1 VNKLANLDFYN
12 KEIQNIQQ
20 QLIDKLDNLV
30 AGLGTLSDTELMQI
44 AKQIDFFAEMEKLG
58 FGKLMNKVGKTF
70 DDEIARVFAEL
81 SRKDLGKVS
90 ATSIDALRELKNFE
104 MTYLTNGVRQYSD
117 QLKTAML
124 RGIITGESNIQI
136 MNNINST
143 FGVGTYIS
151 SSETSFL
158 INDAFSRF
166 SSTSRAK
173 AYEEF
178 PETIFYYEGPVDDK
192 TRDVCRRAVSESGQG
207 LTIDEINSLGYVDFA
222 NRGGY
227 NCRHQWRK
235 ALVPFTKEQLE
246 VRKSIFKE

>member
-1 VNKLANLDFYN
+1 MNKLANLDFYN

-30 AGLGTLSDTELMQI
+30 IGLGRVSDTELMQI
-44 AKQIDFFAEMEKLG
+44 AKQIDFFAEMETLG
-58 FGKLMNKVGKTF
+58 FGKLMNRVGKTF

-81 SRKDLGKVS
+81 SKRELGQVS
-90 ATSIDALRELKNFE
+90 VASIDALRELKNFE

-136 MNNINST
+136 MNNINTT

-166 SSTSRAK
+166 SNASRAK
-173 AYEEF
+173 AFEEF
-178 PETIFYYEGPVDDK
+178 PEVKFKYIGPSDDK
-192 TRDVCRRAVSESGQG
+192 TREVCQRALQEPP
-207 LTIDEINSLGYVDFA
+207 LTREEIDALGYIDFT

-227 NCRHQWRK
+227 NCRHDW
-235 ALVPFTKEQLE
+235 
-246 VRKSIFKE
+246 VRV

>member
-44 AKQIDFFAEMEKLG
+44 AKQIDFFDEMDKLG
-58 FGKLMNKVGKTF
+58 YGKLMNKVGKTY

-81 SRKDLGKVS
+81 SKPELRKVS
-90 ATSIDALRELKNFE
+90 VASIDTLRELKNFE
-104 MTYLTNGVRQYSD
+104 LTYLTGQARQYSD
-117 QLKTAML
+117 QLKTSML

-143 FGVGTYIS
+143 FGVGTFIS

-166 SSTSRAK
+166 SNASRAK

-178 PETIFYYEGPVDDK
+178 PEIKFQYIGPSDDK
-192 TRDVCRRAVSESGQG
+192 TREVCQRALQEEP
-207 LTIDEINSLGYVDFA
+207 LTREEINALGYIDFS

-227 NCRHQWRK
+227 NCRHDW
-235 ALVPFTKEQLE
+235 
-246 VRKSIFKE
+246 VRV

>member
-1 VNKLANLDFYN
+1 MANLDFYN
-12 KEIQNIQQ
+12 KEIENIQQ

-30 AGLGTLSDTELMQI
+30 IGLGRVTDTELMQI
-44 AKQIDFFAEMEKLG
+44 AKQIDFFAEMETLG
-58 FGKLMNKVGKTF
+58 FTKLMNRVGKTF

-81 SRKDLGKVS
+81 SKRELGQVS
-90 ATSIDALRELKNFE
+90 VASIDALRELKNFE

-136 MNNINST
+136 MNNINTT

-166 SSTSRAK
+166 SNASRAK
-173 AYEEF
+173 AYEQF
-178 PETIFYYEGPVDDK
+178 PEVRFQYVGPSTGNIRPACVEALK
-192 TRDVCRRAVSESGQG
+192 APPLTREEIDAGRAGVGVNF
-207 LTIDEINSLGYVDFA
+207 I

-227 NCRHQWRK
+227 NCRHDW
-235 ALVPFTKEQLE
+235 
-246 VRKSIFKE
+246 VRV

>member
-1 VNKLANLDFYN
+1 MNKLANLDFYN
-12 KEIQNIQQ
+12 KEIENIQQ

-30 AGLGTLSDTELMQI
+30 IGLGRVSDTELMQI
-44 AKQIDFFAEMEKLG
+44 AKQIDFFAEMEALG
-58 FGKLMNKVGKTF
+58 FGKLMNRVGKTF
-70 DDEIARVFAEL
+70 DDEIAKVFAEL
-81 SRKDLGKVS
+81 SRRELGQVS
-90 ATSIDALRELKNFE
+90 VASIEALKELKNFE

-136 MNNINST
+136 MNNINTT

-166 SSTSRAK
+166 SNTSRAK
-173 AYEEF
+173 AFEEF
-178 PETIFYYEGPVDDK
+178 PEIKFRYIGPSDDK
-192 TRDVCRRAVSESGQG
+192 TRDVCKRALQEEP
-207 LTIDEINSLGYVDFA
+207 LTREEINALGYIDFS

-227 NCRHQWRK
+227 NCRHDW
-235 ALVPFTKEQLE
+235 
-246 VRKSIFKE
+246 VRV

>member
-1 VNKLANLDFYN
+1 MNKLANLDFYN

-20 QLIDKLDNLV
+20 QLIDKLDNLII
-30 AGLGTLSDTELMQI
+30 GLGRVSDTELMQI
-44 AKQIDFFAEMEKLG
+44 AKQIDFFAEMEALG
-58 FGKLMNKVGKTF
+58 FTKLMNRVGKTF

-81 SRKDLGKVS
+81 SKRELGQVS
-90 ATSIDALRELKNFE
+90 AASIDALRELKNFE

-136 MNNINST
+136 MNNINTT

-166 SSTSRAK
+166 SNASRAK
-173 AYEEF
+173 AFEEF
-178 PETIFYYEGPVDDK
+178 PEVKFKYIGPSDDK
-192 TRDVCRRAVSESGQG
+192 TREVCQRALQEPP
-207 LTIDEINSLGYVDFA
+207 LTREEIDALGYIDFT

-227 NCRHQWRK
+227 NCRHDW
-235 ALVPFTKEQLE
+235 
-246 VRKSIFKE
+246 VRV

>member
-12 KEIQNIQQ
+12 KEIENIQQ

-30 AGLGTLSDTELMQI
+30 VGLGRVTDTELMQI
-44 AKQIDFFAEMEKLG
+44 AKQIDFFAEMETLG
-58 FGKLMNKVGKTF
+58 FTKLMNRVGKTF

-81 SRKDLGKVS
+81 SKRELGKVS
-90 ATSIDALRELKNFE
+90 AASIDALRELKNFE

-124 RGIITGESNIQI
+124 RGIITGENNIQI

-151 SSETSFL
+151 SSETSFI

-166 SSTSRAK
+166 SNTTRAK
-173 AYEEF
+173 AFEEF
-178 PETIFYYEGPVDDK
+178 PEIKFQYIGTSDNK
-192 TRDVCRRAVSESGQG
+192 TREVCQRALQEPP
-207 LTIDEINSLGYVDFA
+207 LTREEIDALGYVDFA

-227 NCRHQWRK
+227 NCRHDW
-235 ALVPFTKEQLE
+235 
-246 VRKSIFKE
+246 VRV

>member
-1 VNKLANLDFYN
+1 MSKLANLDFYN

-30 AGLGTLSDTELMQI
+30 VGLGTLSDTELMQI
-44 AKQIDFFAEMEKLG
+44 AKQIDFFDEMEKLG
-58 FGKLMNKVGKTF
+58 FTKLMNRVGKTF

-81 SRKDLGKVS
+81 SKRELGQVS
-90 ATSIDALRELKNFE
+90 AASIDALRELKNFE

-136 MNNINST
+136 MNNINTT

-166 SSTSRAK
+166 SNASRAK

-178 PETIFYYEGPVDDK
+178 PEVKFQYIGTNDDK
-192 TRDVCRRAVSESGQG
+192 TRDVCKRALQEEP
-207 LTIDEINSLGYVDFA
+207 LTRKEIDALGYVSFTD
-222 NRGGY
+222 RGGY
-227 NCRHQWRK
+227 NCRHDW
-235 ALVPFTKEQLE
+235 
-246 VRKSIFKE
+246 VRVR

>member
-1 VNKLANLDFYN
+1 MSKLANLDFYN

-30 AGLGTLSDTELMQI
+30 IGLGKVTDTELMQI
-44 AKQIDFFAEMEKLG
+44 AKQIDFFDEMEKLG
-58 FGKLMNKVGKTF
+58 YGKLMNRVGKTY

-81 SRKDLGKVS
+81 SKPELRKVS
-90 ATSIDALRELKNFE
+90 AVSIDALRELKNFE
-104 MTYLTNGVRQYSD
+104 MTYLTNGARQYSD

-136 MNNINST
+136 MNNINNT
-143 FGVGTYIS
+143 FGIGTYIS

-166 SSTSRAK
+166 SNTSRAK
-173 AYEEF
+173 AFEQF
-178 PETIFYYEGPVDDK
+178 PEVKFQYIGPSDNK
-192 TRDVCRRAVSESGQG
+192 TRDVCQRALQEPP
-207 LTIDEINSLGYVDFA
+207 LTREEIDSLGYIDFG

-227 NCRHQWRK
+227 NCRHDW
-235 ALVPFTKEQLE
+235 
-246 VRKSIFKE
+246 VRV

>member
-1 VNKLANLDFYN
+1 MANLDFYN
-12 KEIQNIQQ
+12 KEIENIQQ

-30 AGLGTLSDTELMQI
+30 IGLGKVTDTELMQI
-44 AKQIDFFAEMEKLG
+44 AKQIDFFDEMEKLG
-58 FGKLMNKVGKTF
+58 YGKLINRVGKTF

-81 SRKDLGKVS
+81 SKRELGQVS
-90 ATSIDALRELKNFE
+90 VASIEALKELKNFE

-143 FGVGTYIS
+143 FGVGTFIS

-166 SSTSRAK
+166 SNTSRAK
-173 AYEEF
+173 AFEEF
-178 PETIFYYEGPVDDK
+178 PEVKFQYIGTSDNK
-192 TRDVCRRAVSESGQG
+192 TRDVCQRALQLPP
-207 LTIDEINSLGYVDFA
+207 LTREEIDALGYVSFSD
-222 NRGGY
+222 RGGY
-227 NCRHQWRK
+227 NCRHDW
-235 ALVPFTKEQLE
+235 
-246 VRKSIFKE
+246 VRV

>member
-1 VNKLANLDFYN
+1 LANLDFYN
-12 KEIQNIQQ
+12 KEIENIQQ

-30 AGLGTLSDTELMQI
+30 IGLGRVTDTELMQI
-44 AKQIDFFAEMEKLG
+44 AKQIDFFAEMEALG
-58 FGKLMNKVGKTF
+58 FTKLMNRVGKTF

-81 SRKDLGKVS
+81 SKRELGQVS
-90 ATSIDALRELKNFE
+90 AASIDALRELKNFE

-136 MNNINST
+136 MNNINTT

-166 SSTSRAK
+166 SNTSRAK
-173 AYEEF
+173 AFEEF
-178 PETIFYYEGPVDDK
+178 PEVKFQYIGTSDNK
-192 TRDVCRRAVSESGQG
+192 TREVCQRALQEPP
-207 LTIDEINSLGYVDFA
+207 LTREEIDALGYVDFA

-227 NCRHQWRK
+227 NCRHDW
-235 ALVPFTKEQLE
+235 
-246 VRKSIFKE
+246 VRV

>member
-1 VNKLANLDFYN
+1 LANLDFYN
-12 KEIQNIQQ
+12 KEIENIQQ

-30 AGLGTLSDTELMQI
+30 VGLGRVTDTELMQI

-58 FGKLMNKVGKTF
+58 FTKLMNRVGRTF

-81 SRKDLGKVS
+81 SKRELGQVS
-90 ATSIDALRELKNFE
+90 AASIDALRELKNFE

-166 SSTSRAK
+166 SNTSRAK
-173 AYEEF
+173 AFEEF
-178 PETIFYYEGPVDDK
+178 PEVKFQYIGTSDNK
-192 TRDVCRRAVSESGQG
+192 TREVCQRALQEPP
-207 LTIDEINSLGYVDFA
+207 LTREEIDALGYVDFA

-227 NCRHQWRK
+227 NCRHDW
-235 ALVPFTKEQLE
+235 
-246 VRKSIFKE
+246 VRV

>member
-1 VNKLANLDFYN
+1 MNKLANLDFYN

-30 AGLGTLSDTELMQI
+30 VGLGRISDTELMQI
-44 AKQIDFFAEMEKLG
+44 AKQIDFFAEMETLG
-58 FGKLMNKVGKTF
+58 FGKLMNRVGKTF

-81 SRKDLGKVS
+81 SKRELGQVS
-90 ATSIDALRELKNFE
+90 VASIEALKELKNFE

-124 RGIITGESNIQI
+124 RGIITGENNIQI
-136 MNNINST
+136 MNNINTT

-158 INDAFSRF
+158 INDAFARF

-173 AYEEF
+173 AFEEF
-178 PETIFYYEGPVDDK
+178 PEVKFQYIGANDNK
-192 TRDVCRRAVSESGQG
+192 TREVCQRALQLPP
-207 LTIDEINSLGYVDFA
+207 LTRAEIDA
-222 NRGGY
+222 
-227 NCRHQWRK
+227 
-235 ALVPFTKEQLE
+235 
-246 VRKSIFKE
+246 

>member
-1 VNKLANLDFYN
+1 MANLDFYN
-12 KEIQNIQQ
+12 KEIENIQQ

-30 AGLGTLSDTELMQI
+30 IGLGRVSDTELMQI
-44 AKQIDFFAEMEKLG
+44 AKQIDFFAEMEALG
-58 FGKLMNKVGKTF
+58 FTKLMNRVGKTF

-81 SRKDLGKVS
+81 SKRELGQVS
-90 ATSIDALRELKNFE
+90 AASINALRELKNFE

-136 MNNINST
+136 MNNINTT

-166 SSTSRAK
+166 SNASRAK

-178 PETIFYYEGPVDDK
+178 PDIKFKYIGTNDDK
-192 TRDVCRRAVSESGQG
+192 TRDVCKRALKEKP
-207 LTIDEINSLGYVDFA
+207 LTRKEIDALGYVSFT

-227 NCRHQWRK
+227 NCRHDW
-235 ALVPFTKEQLE
+235 
-246 VRKSIFKE
+246 VRAR

>member
-12 KEIQNIQQ
+12 KEIENIQQ

-30 AGLGTLSDTELMQI
+30 IGLGRVSDTELMQI
-44 AKQIDFFAEMEKLG
+44 AKQIDFFAEMEALG
-58 FGKLMNKVGKTF
+58 FGKLMNRVGKTF
-70 DDEIARVFAEL
+70 DDEIAKVFAEL
-81 SRKDLGKVS
+81 SRRELGQVS
-90 ATSIDALRELKNFE
+90 VASIEALKELKNFE

-136 MNNINST
+136 MNNINTT

-166 SSTSRAK
+166 SNTSRAK
-173 AYEEF
+173 AFEEF
-178 PETIFYYEGPVDDK
+178 PEIKFRYIGPSDDK
-192 TRDVCRRAVSESGQG
+192 TRDVCKRALQEEP
-207 LTIDEINSLGYVDFA
+207 LTREEINALGYIDFS

-227 NCRHQWRK
+227 NCRHDW
-235 ALVPFTKEQLE
+235 
-246 VRKSIFKE
+246 VRV

>member
-1 VNKLANLDFYN
+1 MSKLANLDFYN
-12 KEIQNIQQ
+12 KEIENIQQ

-30 AGLGTLSDTELMQI
+30 IGLGRVSDTELMQI
-44 AKQIDFFAEMEKLG
+44 AKQIDFFAEMEALG
-58 FGKLMNKVGKTF
+58 FTKLMNRVGKTF

-81 SRKDLGKVS
+81 SKRELGQVS
-90 ATSIDALRELKNFE
+90 AASIDALRELKNFE

-136 MNNINST
+136 MNNINTT

-166 SSTSRAK
+166 SNASRAK
-173 AYEEF
+173 AYEQF
-178 PETIFYYEGPVDDK
+178 PEVKFKYIGPSDDK
-192 TRDVCRRAVSESGQG
+192 TRDVCKRALQEEP
-207 LTIDEINSLGYVDFA
+207 LTREEINALGYIDFS

-227 NCRHQWRK
+227 NCRHDW
-235 ALVPFTKEQLE
+235 
-246 VRKSIFKE
+246 VRV

>member
-1 VNKLANLDFYN
+1 MANLDFYN

-44 AKQIDFFAEMEKLG
+44 AKQIDFFDEMEKLG
-58 FGKLMNKVGKTF
+58 YGKLINRVGKTF
-70 DDEIARVFAEL
+70 DNEIAKVFAEL
-81 SRKDLGKVS
+81 SKRELGQVS
-90 ATSIDALRELKNFE
+90 VASIEALKELKNFE

-143 FGVGTYIS
+143 FGVGTFIS

-166 SSTSRAK
+166 SNASRAK
-173 AYEEF
+173 AFEEF
-178 PETIFYYEGPVDDK
+178 PEIKFQYIGASDNK
-192 TRDVCRRAVSESGQG
+192 TREVCQRALKLPP
-207 LTIDEINSLGYVDFA
+207 LTRKEIDALGYVSFS

-227 NCRHQWRK
+227 NCRHDW
-235 ALVPFTKEQLE
+235 
-246 VRKSIFKE
+246 VRV

>member
-1 VNKLANLDFYN
+1 MANLDFYN

-30 AGLGTLSDTELMQI
+30 IGLGKVTNTELMQI
-44 AKQIDFFAEMEKLG
+44 AKQIDFFAEMETLG
-58 FGKLMNKVGKTF
+58 FGKLMNRVGKTF

-81 SRKDLGKVS
+81 SKRELGQVS
-90 ATSIDALRELKNFE
+90 AASIDALRELKNFE

-166 SSTSRAK
+166 SNTSRAK
-173 AYEEF
+173 AFEEF
-178 PETIFYYEGPVDDK
+178 PEIKFQYIGPSDGK
-192 TRDVCRRAVSESGQG
+192 TRDVCQRALQEPP
-207 LTIDEINSLGYVDFA
+207 LTREEINALGYIDFG

-227 NCRHQWRK
+227 NCRHDW
-235 ALVPFTKEQLE
+235 
-246 VRKSIFKE
+246 VRV

>member
-1 VNKLANLDFYN
+1 MNKLANLDFYN
-12 KEIQNIQQ
+12 KEIENIQQ

-30 AGLGTLSDTELMQI
+30 IGLGRVTDTELMQI
-44 AKQIDFFAEMEKLG
+44 AKQIDFFAEMEALG
-58 FGKLMNKVGKTF
+58 FTKLMNRVGKTF

-81 SRKDLGKVS
+81 SKRELGQVS
-90 ATSIDALRELKNFE
+90 AASIDALRELKNFE

-136 MNNINST
+136 MNNINTT

-166 SSTSRAK
+166 SNTSRAK
-173 AYEEF
+173 AFEEF
-178 PETIFYYEGPVDDK
+178 PEVKFQYIGTSDNK
-192 TRDVCRRAVSESGQG
+192 TREVCQRALQEPP
-207 LTIDEINSLGYVDFA
+207 LTREEIDALGYVDFA

-227 NCRHQWRK
+227 NCRHDW
-235 ALVPFTKEQLE
+235 
-246 VRKSIFKE
+246 VRV

>member
-1 VNKLANLDFYN
+1 MNKLANLDFYN

-30 AGLGTLSDTELMQI
+30 VGLGRISDTELMQI
-44 AKQIDFFAEMEKLG
+44 AKQIDFFAEMETLG
-58 FGKLMNKVGKTF
+58 FGKLMNRVGKTF

-81 SRKDLGKVS
+81 SKRELGQVS
-90 ATSIDALRELKNFE
+90 VASIEALKELKNFE

-117 QLKTAML
+117 QLKPSML

-136 MNNINST
+136 MNNINTT

-158 INDAFSRF
+158 INDAFARF

-173 AYEEF
+173 AFEEF
-178 PETIFYYEGPVDDK
+178 PEVKFQYIGANDNK
-192 TRDVCRRAVSESGQG
+192 TREVCQRALQLPP
-207 LTIDEINSLGYVDFA
+207 LTRAEIDALGYVSFTD
-222 NRGGY
+222 RGGY
-227 NCRHQWRK
+227 NCRHDW
-235 ALVPFTKEQLE
+235 
-246 VRKSIFKE
+246 VRV

>member
-1 VNKLANLDFYN
+1 MANLDFYN

-44 AKQIDFFAEMEKLG
+44 AKQIDFFDEMDKLG
-58 FGKLMNKVGKTF
+58 YGKLINRVGKTF
-70 DDEIARVFAEL
+70 DNEIAKVFAEL
-81 SRKDLGKVS
+81 SKRELGQVS
-90 ATSIDALRELKNFE
+90 VASIEALKELKNFE

-143 FGVGTYIS
+143 FGVGTFIS

-166 SSTSRAK
+166 SNASRAK
-173 AYEEF
+173 AFEEF
-178 PETIFYYEGPVDDK
+178 PEIKFQYIGASDNK
-192 TRDVCRRAVSESGQG
+192 TREVCQRALKLPP
-207 LTIDEINSLGYVDFA
+207 LTRKEIDALGYVSFS

-227 NCRHQWRK
+227 NCRHDW
-235 ALVPFTKEQLE
+235 
-246 VRKSIFKE
+246 VRV

>member
-1 VNKLANLDFYN
+1 MSKLANLDFYN
-12 KEIQNIQQ
+12 KEIENIQQ

-30 AGLGTLSDTELMQI
+30 IGLGRVTDTELMQI
-44 AKQIDFFAEMEKLG
+44 AKQIDFFAEMETLG
-58 FGKLMNKVGKTF
+58 FTKLMNRVGKTF

-81 SRKDLGKVS
+81 SKRELGQVS
-90 ATSIDALRELKNFE
+90 AASIDALRELKNFE

-136 MNNINST
+136 MNNINTT

-166 SSTSRAK
+166 SNASRAK
-173 AYEEF
+173 AYEQF
-178 PETIFYYEGPVDDK
+178 PEVKFQYVGASDNK
-192 TRDVCRRAVSESGQG
+192 TREVCQRALQEPP
-207 LTIDEINSLGYVDFA
+207 LTREEIDALGYVDFT

-227 NCRHQWRK
+227 NCRHDW
-235 ALVPFTKEQLE
+235 
-246 VRKSIFKE
+246 VRV

>member
-1 VNKLANLDFYN
+1 MANLDFYN

-30 AGLGTLSDTELMQI
+30 TGLGTLSDTELMQI
-44 AKQIDFFAEMEKLG
+44 AKQIDFFDEMEKLG
-58 FGKLMNKVGKTF
+58 YGKLMNKVGKTY

-81 SRKDLGKVS
+81 SKPELRKVS
-90 ATSIDALRELKNFE
+90 AASIDTLRELKNFE
-104 MTYLTNGVRQYSD
+104 LTYLTGQARQYSD

-143 FGVGTYIS
+143 FGVGTFIS

-166 SSTSRAK
+166 SNASRAK
-173 AYEEF
+173 AFEEF
-178 PETIFYYEGPVDDK
+178 PEIKFTYIGTNDDK
-192 TRDVCRRAVSESGQG
+192 TRDVCKRALKLPP
-207 LTIDEINSLGYVDFA
+207 LTRKEIDALGYVSFTD
-222 NRGGY
+222 RGGY
-227 NCRHQWRK
+227 NCRHDW
-235 ALVPFTKEQLE
+235 
-246 VRKSIFKE
+246 VRQR

>member
-1 VNKLANLDFYN
+1 MANLDFYN

-30 AGLGTLSDTELMQI
+30 LGLGSLSDTELMQI
-44 AKQIDFFAEMEKLG
+44 AKQIDFFAEMEALG
-58 FGKLMNKVGKTF
+58 FTKLMNRVGKTF

-81 SRKDLGKVS
+81 SERQLGAVS
-90 ATSIDALRELKNFE
+90 AASIDTLRELKNLE

-117 QLKTAML
+117 QLKTSML

-136 MNNINST
+136 MNNINTT

-166 SSTSRAK
+166 SNASRAK

-178 PETIFYYEGPVDDK
+178 PEVKFKYVGTNDDK
-192 TRDVCRRAVSESGQG
+192 TRDVCKRALREKP
-207 LTIDEINSLGYVDFA
+207 LTRKEINALGYVSFV

-227 NCRHQWRK
+227 NCRHDW
-235 ALVPFTKEQLE
+235 
-246 VRKSIFKE
+246 VRVR

>member
-1 VNKLANLDFYN
+1 LANLDFYN
-12 KEIQNIQQ
+12 KEIENIQQ

-30 AGLGTLSDTELMQI
+30 VGLGRVTDTELMQI
-44 AKQIDFFAEMEKLG
+44 AKQIDFFAEMETLG
-58 FGKLMNKVGKTF
+58 FTKLMNRVGKTF

-81 SRKDLGKVS
+81 SKRELGQVS
-90 ATSIDALRELKNFE
+90 AASIDALRELKNFE

-166 SSTSRAK
+166 SNATRAK

-178 PETIFYYEGPVDDK
+178 PEVKFQYVGPSTGNIRPACVEALK
-192 TRDVCRRAVSESGQG
+192 APPLTREEIDAGRAGVGVNF
-207 LTIDEINSLGYVDFA
+207 I

-227 NCRHQWRK
+227 NCRHDW
-235 ALVPFTKEQLE
+235 
-246 VRKSIFKE
+246 VRV

>member
-1 VNKLANLDFYN
+1 MNKLANLDFYN

-30 AGLGTLSDTELMQI
+30 VGLGRISDTELMQI
-44 AKQIDFFAEMEKLG
+44 AKQIDFFAEMETLG
-58 FGKLMNKVGKTF
+58 FGKLMNRVGKTF

-81 SRKDLGKVS
+81 SKRELGQVS
-90 ATSIDALRELKNFE
+90 VASIEALKELKNFE

-136 MNNINST
+136 MNNINTT

-158 INDAFSRF
+158 INDAFARF

-173 AYEEF
+173 AFEEF
-178 PETIFYYEGPVDDK
+178 PEVK
-192 TRDVCRRAVSESGQG
+192 LQ
-207 LTIDEINSLGYVDFA
+207 
-222 NRGGY
+222 
-227 NCRHQWRK
+227 
-235 ALVPFTKEQLE
+235 
-246 VRKSIFKE
+246 

>member
-1 VNKLANLDFYN
+1 MNKLANLDFYN
-12 KEIQNIQQ
+12 KEIENIQQ

-30 AGLGTLSDTELMQI
+30 VGLGRVTDTELMQI
-44 AKQIDFFAEMEKLG
+44 AKQIDFFAEMEALG
-58 FGKLMNKVGKTF
+58 FTKLMNRVGKTF

-81 SRKDLGKVS
+81 SKREIGQVS
-90 ATSIDALRELKNFE
+90 AASIDALRELKNFE

-166 SSTSRAK
+166 SNTSRAK
-173 AYEEF
+173 AFEEF
-178 PETIFYYEGPVDDK
+178 PEVKFQYIGTSDNK
-192 TRDVCRRAVSESGQG
+192 TREVCQRALQEPP
-207 LTIDEINSLGYVDFA
+207 LTREEIDALGYVDFA

-227 NCRHQWRK
+227 NCRHDW
-235 ALVPFTKEQLE
+235 
-246 VRKSIFKE
+246 VRV

>member
-1 VNKLANLDFYN
+1 MSKLANLDFYN
-12 KEIQNIQQ
+12 KEIENIQQ

-30 AGLGTLSDTELMQI
+30 IGLGRVSDTELMQI
-44 AKQIDFFAEMEKLG
+44 AKQIDFFAEMEALG
-58 FGKLMNKVGKTF
+58 FTKLMNRVGKTF

-81 SRKDLGKVS
+81 SERQLGQVS
-90 ATSIDALRELKNFE
+90 VASIDALRELKNFE

-136 MNNINST
+136 MNNINTT

-166 SSTSRAK
+166 SNASRAK

-178 PETIFYYEGPVDDK
+178 PEVKFKYIGSNDDK
-192 TRDVCRRAVSESGQG
+192 TRDVCKRALQEKP
-207 LTIDEINSLGYVDFA
+207 LTRKEIDALGYVSFTD
-222 NRGGY
+222 RGGY
-227 NCRHQWRK
+227 NCRHDW
-235 ALVPFTKEQLE
+235 
-246 VRKSIFKE
+246 VRVR

>member
-1 VNKLANLDFYN
+1 MANLDFYN

-44 AKQIDFFAEMEKLG
+44 AKQIDFFDEMEKLG
-58 FGKLMNKVGKTF
+58 YGKLMNKVGKTY

-81 SRKDLGKVS
+81 SKPELRKVS
-90 ATSIDALRELKNFE
+90 AASIDTLRELKNFE
-104 MTYLTNGVRQYSD
+104 LTYLTGQARQYSD
-117 QLKTAML
+117 QLKTSML

-143 FGVGTYIS
+143 FGVGTFIS

-173 AYEEF
+173 AFEEF
-178 PETIFYYEGPVDDK
+178 PKIKFQYIGTSDNK
-192 TRDVCRRAVSESGQG
+192 TREVCQRALKLPP
-207 LTIDEINSLGYVDFA
+207 LTRKEIDALGYVSFS

-227 NCRHQWRK
+227 NCRHDW
-235 ALVPFTKEQLE
+235 
-246 VRKSIFKE
+246 VRV

>member
-1 VNKLANLDFYN
+1 MANLDFYN

-44 AKQIDFFAEMEKLG
+44 AKQIDFFDEMDKLG
-58 FGKLMNKVGKTF
+58 YGKLINRVGKSF
-70 DDEIARVFAEL
+70 DNEIARVFAEL
-81 SRKDLGKVS
+81 SKRELGQVS
-90 ATSIDALRELKNFE
+90 VASIEALKELKNFE

-143 FGVGTYIS
+143 FGVGTFIS

-173 AYEEF
+173 AFEEF
-178 PETIFYYEGPVDDK
+178 PKIKFQYIGTSDNK
-192 TRDVCRRAVSESGQG
+192 TREVCQRALKLPP
-207 LTIDEINSLGYVDFA
+207 LTRKEIDALGYVSFTD
-222 NRGGY
+222 RGGY
-227 NCRHQWRK
+227 NCRHDW
-235 ALVPFTKEQLE
+235 
-246 VRKSIFKE
+246 VRV